1 MSWWLLQ
8 RKHKQIPCQ
17 HSRTA
22 SLSSPR
28 VCCPWP
34 GLPRSARF
42 VSCKRAKDHGRSE
55 ALCSQTAR
63 TPAGI
68 YLSVMDYGLPP
79 ASCLH
84 ASASQQGLAE
94 HLLEPS
100 CVPGDWRAETR
111 YWCGCHWG
119 VSCYCVVCLFYR
131 SQNSGLLSGNWQSFL
146 LRKFLLGL
154 LPIGSVLF
162 LWALQHSFIECP
174 LNYEARQ
181 SLPSKRG
188 KTT

>member
-1 MSWWLLQ
+1 MESTARETGMSWWLLQ
-8 RKHKQIPCQ
+8 RKHKQIPYQ

-68 YLSVMDYGLPP
+68 YLSVMDYAHGLR
-79 ASCLH
+79 SGCLRWRCLSSDWRCLRIRIRSMSTRRESKLPVTGWK
-84 ASASQQGLAE
+84 ALMIGPSRSE
-94 HLLEPS
+94 HLTIAVWHYCSPPFAAMS
-100 CVPGDWRAETR
+100 PPRDGD
-111 YWCGCHWG
+111 H
-119 VSCYCVVCLFYR
+119 
-131 SQNSGLLSGNWQSFL
+131 
-146 LRKFLLGL
+146 
-154 LPIGSVLF
+154 
-162 LWALQHSFIECP
+162 
-174 LNYEARQ
+174 
-181 SLPSKRG
+181 
-188 KTT
+188 